1 MADLRNLAINLT
13 EEQRMQARIVLS
25 LPHNGHHD
33 QLGPVVE
40 LCGAPDHEAQ
50 VWFEDSGDGAIVLA
64 GCPECLRN
72 LLYNAVRR
80 IEEALATEN
89 AWAELDT

>member
-25 LPHNGHHD
+25 LPHNGHHY
-33 QLGPVVE
+33 QAGPVVE
-40 LCGAPDHEAQ
+40 LYGAPDHEAR

-72 LLYNAVRR
+72 LLYHGLRR
-80 IEEALATEN
+80 IEEALAKQD
-89 AWAELDT
+89 AWAGLDG

>member
-1 MADLRNLAINLT
+1 MADPRDRTTNVT
-13 EEQRMQARIVLS
+13 EEQGMQARIVLS

-40 LCGAPDHEAQ
+40 LYGAPDHEAQ

-72 LLYNAVRR
+72 LLYNGARR
-80 IEEALATEN
+80 IEEALAKQN
-89 AWAELDT
+89 AWAELDN